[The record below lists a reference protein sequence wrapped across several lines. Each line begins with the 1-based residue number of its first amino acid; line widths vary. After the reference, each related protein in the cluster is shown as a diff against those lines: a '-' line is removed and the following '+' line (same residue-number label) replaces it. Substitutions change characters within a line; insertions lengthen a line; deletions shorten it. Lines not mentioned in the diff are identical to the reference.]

1 MNTTITLNLDR
12 RVLARCALAL
22 SALALA
28 LVHVTLPPR
37 TAVAIGQ
44 QDRAGDYKVLTQLV
58 NNSRELLIVSDAAAQ
73 VLAYYE
79 YDISTK
85 KLELVQRIPL
95 DQLPVPPPEASVPQV
110 QPQRRRP

>member
-1 MNTTITLNLDR
+1 MNSTITFNLDR
-12 RVLARCALAL
+12 RVLARCTLAL
-22 SALALA
+22 SALVLVIAHVLLA
-28 LVHVTLPPR
+28 PR
-37 TAVAIGQ
+37 MAVAIGQ
-44 QDRAGDYKVLTQLV
+44 QDRAGDYKVLTQVV

-79 YDISTK
+79 YDISSK

-95 DQLPVPPPEASVPQV
+95 DQLPVPPPEANVPQV